1 MVIASPGS
9 AEKRKCSPSSTIPTS
24 RRSTASRT
32 PAARTRSSWNS
43 WKARRSRIASQGA
56 LPLDEALP
64 IAKQIAEALESNPW
78 DVHSIET
85 VVAGGDGLQ
94 EVVGDKATA
103 LK

>member
-1 MVIASPGS
+1 
-9 AEKRKCSPSSTIPTS
+9 
-24 RRSTASRT
+24 
-32 PAARTRSSWNS
+32 
-43 WKARRSRIASQGA
+43 
-56 LPLDEALP
+56 LPLDEALR

-78 DVHSIET
+78 DVYSIET